1 MCAGLPGRHTPDDTL
16 YHMTCSYGTVDVGMK
31 DIYAHPATA
40 RMAQLQALWILPTGP
55 TLGALAG

>member
-31 DIYAHPATA
+31 DIYTHPATA
-40 RMAQLQALWILPTGP
+40 RMAQLQAL
-55 TLGALAG
+55 